1 MQPDCFPKLVVANIY
16 SPNRHSTVTMSFNFL
31 SPINHIV
38 DVAKRERSVIL
49 LGDHREIGRFC

>member
-1 MQPDCFPKLVVANIY
+1 
-16 SPNRHSTVTMSFNFL
+16 MSFHFL

-49 LGDHREIGRFC
+49 LGDHREIGGLC